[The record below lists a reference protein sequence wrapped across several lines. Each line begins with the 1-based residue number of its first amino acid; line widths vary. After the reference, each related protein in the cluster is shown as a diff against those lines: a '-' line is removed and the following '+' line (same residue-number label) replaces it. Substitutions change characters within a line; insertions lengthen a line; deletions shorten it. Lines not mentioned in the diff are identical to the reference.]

1 MLTSRREMSKVEKF
15 TEDRALAQRM
25 LDGTMLVPTKTC
37 RCCGGRVLV
46 KDGQIEMVG
55 EGLSGSALVP
65 EITLCLDGCK
75 KTTVRRVSGLGNFKW
90 RYGAAEVDIADGPSF
105 VATSL
110 PQLVTAKQSL
120 RLQDFLAQ
128 TAA

>member
-1 MLTSRREMSKVEKF
+1 MLASRREMNKVEKLAA
-15 TEDRALAQRM
+15 DRALAQRM
-25 LDGTMLVPTKTC
+25 LDGTMLVPTKIC
-37 RCCGGRVLV
+37 RYCGGRALV

-55 EGLSGSALVP
+55 KGLSGSAVVP

-75 KTTVRRVSGLGNFKW
+75 KTVVRRVSGLGNFRW
-90 RYGAAEVDIADGPSF
+90 RYGAAEIDIVDGPSF

-110 PQLVTAKQSL
+110 PQLVTTKQSVRL
-120 RLQDFLAQ
+120 RDFLAQ